1 MQKKHIKHRDYD
13 WGYMRFQIGKQE
25 DRLRIILE
33 KKKYEFQTVG
43 SVRYKKGSIKQE
55 AHVPLENLRSWLL
68 KRSRV
73 GNLFPLLMN
82 AELGRFLFKVFWW

>member
-1 MQKKHIKHRDYD
+1 
-13 WGYMRFQIGKQE
+13 MRFQIGKQE

-55 AHVPLENLRSWLL
+55 AHVPLENLRS
-68 KRSRV
+68 
-73 GNLFPLLMN
+73 
-82 AELGRFLFKVFWW
+82 